1 MCKFLKEV
9 YPGFIQAMRP
19 EELEECLR
27 IASRSF
33 KELVMISV
41 DGSSHD
47 SNQDESLIKGIDH
60 HLLKRY
66 GGQLIKKLALGHA
79 IEPRVIELML
89 DSTMQFIQRSST
101 MKGIIVNRGEVY
113 GTTPSGNPTSTT
125 LGNTLRVLLYQ
136 DFVATIANVPVL
148 TSVSGDD
155 VLTFIEKEHLS
166 AFENSF

>member
-1 MCKFLKEV
+1 
-9 YPGFIQAMRP
+9 MRP
-19 EELEECLR
+19 EQLEHSLKLG
-27 IASRSF
+27 ASAF

-60 HLLKRY
+60 YLLKKY
-66 GGQLIKKLALGHA
+66 GTQLIKLLFTGANV
-79 IEPRVIELML
+79 EPRIIDLML
-89 DSTMQFIQRSST
+89 DSTMQFIQRST
-101 MKGIIVNRGEVY
+101 AMKGFVVNRGEVY

-136 DFVATIANVPVL
+136 DFVASIAGVPAITHVA
-148 TSVSGDD
+148 GDD
-155 VLTFIEKEHLS
+155 VLTFIEKQHLS